1 MKHAKD
7 LGPLDRH
14 QTRSPRPGMSS
25 ENTSTESL
33 WPIAFV
39 VGLMFLVLFV
49 LEYSGLLN
57 LVDGVVL
64 GR

>member
-1 MKHAKD
+1 
-7 LGPLDRH
+7 
-14 QTRSPRPGMSS
+14 MSA
-25 ENTSTESL
+25 ENTSTEPL

>member
-1 MKHAKD
+1 
-7 LGPLDRH
+7 
-14 QTRSPRPGMSS
+14 MSS

-49 LEYSGLLN
+49 LEYSGFLN
-57 LVDGVVL
+57 LVHGVGL

>member
-7 LGPLDRH
+7 PGPLDRY
-14 QTRSPRPGMSS
+14 QTRGPRPGMSA
-25 ENTSTESL
+25 EKTSTESI

-57 LVDGVVL
+57 LVDGVVP
-64 GR
+64 GM